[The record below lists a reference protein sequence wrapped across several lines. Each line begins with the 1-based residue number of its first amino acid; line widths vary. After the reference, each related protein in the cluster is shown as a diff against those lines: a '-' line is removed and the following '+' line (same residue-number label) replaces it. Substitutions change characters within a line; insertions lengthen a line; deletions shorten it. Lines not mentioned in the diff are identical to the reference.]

1 MSSSSVRRTNMQYF
15 QTTGK
20 SWIMYERLWFS
31 SLSFVVLHLSHICLA
46 YSVNTTTE
54 SKLYRHLQRFSTS
67 LYWGFPSSQRHSNSS
82 SLLKERSEVT
92 ARLWRLPLRISQAT
106 CTAAPVTLW
115 ERTTI
120 IESLSAPACCST
132 QHLQYGICCYL
143 HNVKWYKHFRHVT
156 FSSNL
161 QAVVHQGLFY
171 FRNINFYKSLLSS
184 SIMKGLAGFVSSTE
198 SSNFCLKFSTTNVLY
213 K

>member
-1 MSSSSVRRTNMQYF
+1 MQYF

-31 SLSFVVLHLSHICLA
+31 SLSFVVLHLLHICLA

-120 IESLSAPACCST
+120 IESLSAPVCCST

-161 QAVVHQGLFY
+161 QAVVHQGF
-171 FRNINFYKSLLSS
+171 ISEI
-184 SIMKGLAGFVSSTE
+184 SISTSHYWVAALWRGLQ
-198 SSNFCLKFSTTNVLY
+198 VLY
-213 K
+213 RQLNLLTFVWNFQPQMFYINNNKN